1 MYDVVIVGGGPAGLS
16 AALTLGRAL
25 RRVAVVDAGEPR
37 NARASAMHGFL
48 SRDGMAPGELL
59 AVGRLEVAG
68 YGVELVEDR
77 VVAVERGFELRLA
90 GGGVLTASR
99 LLVTTGLRDELP
111 DIPGLAELWGTDVV
125 VCPYCHG
132 YEVRDRPIGVLAG
145 WPVAV
150 DKALLV
156 REWSADL
163 VLFTDG
169 YLPSG
174 EERERLEARDV
185 AVETAKVAR
194 VVAEHGRL
202 AGLELADG
210 RLVPRAALFVAPRFV
225 PADGLLRDL
234 GCELTEQGW
243 VRVDATGRTSVP
255 GVWAAGNVVDPMQ
268 NVISSAGA
276 AAFTAAMLNHDFV
289 LGPAPQPVR

>member
-16 AALTLGRAL
+16 AALTLGRAM

-37 NARASAMHGFL
+37 NAMATAMHGFL
-48 SRDGMAPGELL
+48 SRDGMPPGELL

-68 YGVELVEDR
+68 YGVELIKDR
-77 VVAVERGFELRLA
+77 VESVQPGFEVRLA
-90 GGGVLTASR
+90 GGTVLTASR

-111 DIPGLAELWGTDVV
+111 DVPGLSELWGTDVV

-132 YEVRDRPIGVLAG
+132 YEARHRPIGVLAG
-145 WPVAV
+145 GPVAV

-156 REWSADL
+156 REWSEDL

-174 EERERLEARDV
+174 EEHERLEARGV
-185 AVETAKVAR
+185 AVETGKVTR

-202 AGLELADG
+202 AGIELADG

-225 PADGLLRDL
+225 PVDGLLRDL

-268 NVISSAGA
+268 NVIASAGSA
-276 AAFTAAMLNHDFV
+276 ASTAAMLNYDYV
-289 LGPAPQPVR
+289 LGPVPQPVR